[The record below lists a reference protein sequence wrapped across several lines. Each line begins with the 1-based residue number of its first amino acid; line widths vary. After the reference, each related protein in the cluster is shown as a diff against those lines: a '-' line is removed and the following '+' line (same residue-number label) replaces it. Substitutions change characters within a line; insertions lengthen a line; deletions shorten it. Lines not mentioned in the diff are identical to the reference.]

1 MPTHAG
7 PYELLDR
14 LAKGGMAELYLAQ
27 RTGSGGFRRLVA
39 VKRILPHLGDEAT
52 FREMFLNEG
61 RIAAQLTHPNIC
73 QVHDL
78 GEDADGLYLAME
90 YLEGV
95 AWETFSEAMPRDA
108 TGTFLRL
115 IAGMLQQLAA
125 GLGFAHNLRD
135 AASGQAT
142 PVIHRDISPQNV
154 YLTVDGIC
162 KVLDFGVAKVVTEGR
177 RTRSGVVKGKLA
189 YMAPEQLRGETLDVR
204 ADIFAVGI
212 VLWEL
217 LTGQLLFDRSTDFM
231 VWQAIQEAEIPPPS
245 TVCPHV
251 TAAVD
256 AVVLRA
262 LNRDVT
268 LRYATMQMLSDEFN
282 AAIAS
287 LGAPADGQELRVA
300 LQQFC
305 PHELHAA
312 AARLAA
318 ARRGQPRSAETVVGA
333 AQPNVESHV
342 ISTDGTAAGTA
353 ASTVS
358 ELVRAQSRRTPRL
371 LAATV
376 LAAAGIGGA
385 VWFSQTRN
393 AATTQTA
400 TTVDSAAGSQTPAN
414 PTNGVAAG
422 SQVPTRP
429 TNGANT
435 GSQVPT
441 SLGAD
446 AGSGSGSNGPPG
458 QNKPTPVATG
468 TGYFSID
475 STPFANIYA
484 DGKLLGETPLFRVAL
499 RAGSHSIRAVL
510 ADNRS
515 KSFTIKIRK
524 GETLAYGSIAW

>member
-39 VKRILPHLGDEAT
+39 VKRILPHLGEEAT
-52 FREMFLNEG
+52 FRDMFLNEG

-95 AWETFSEAMPRDA
+95 SWETFSQAMPRDA
-108 TGTFLRL
+108 DRTFLRL

-135 AASGQAT
+135 VASGHAT
-142 PVIHRDISPQNV
+142 PVIHRDISPQNI

-189 YMAPEQLRGETLDVR
+189 YMAPEQLRGEQLDVR

-231 VWQAIQEAEIPPPS
+231 VWQAIQEAVIPPPS
-245 TVCPHV
+245 SICPHV
-251 TAAVD
+251 TPALD

-262 LNRDVT
+262 LQRDVAA
-268 LRYATMQMLSDEFN
+268 RPSTMQTLSDEFN

-287 LGAPADGQELRVA
+287 LGPPADGQELKAA
-300 LQQFC
+300 LQLYCQ
-305 PHELHAA
+305 HELHAA
-312 AARLAA
+312 ATRLAA
-318 ARRGQPRSAETVVGA
+318 ARRGQPRSAETVVG
-333 AQPNVESHV
+333 
-342 ISTDGTAAGTA
+342 TDERKVTPPANLSSGTAAGTA

-358 ELVRAQSRRTPRL
+358 ELVRAQSRRWPKP
-371 LAATV
+371 LATTMLV
-376 LAAAGIGGA
+376 AAGIGGA
-385 VWFSQTRN
+385 IWFSQREKSVAPPTPPRAPTVAN
-393 AATTQTA
+393 LVDARVATQPSL
-400 TTVDSAAGSQTPAN
+400 DAGSQLPVN
-414 PTNGVAAG
+414 PTNGVGTA
-422 SQVPTRP
+422 
-429 TNGANT
+429 T
-435 GSQVPT
+435 GSN
-441 SLGAD
+441 
-446 AGSGSGSNGPPG
+446 SGTAAPE
-458 QNKPTPVATG
+458 NKPAVVATG

-510 ADNRS
+510 ADRRS
-515 KSFTIKIRK
+515 KTFTIKIRK
-524 GETLAYGSIAW
+524 GETLAYGSLSW